1 MGGLQEAGGG
11 GGVSR
16 RVSFSTYKGPPILSA
31 AGDSTTGINEAG
43 DNNNSK
49 QDSGVGG
56 REGGGQANAAVV
68 STPQPLPKLQ
78 RRLSSQKAIVS
89 GASPGKPPPPR
100 PPGDPPAGQIRRYSI
115 SNELSGGFSRRMSA
129 VSATGGAPDVAPKA
143 TATAAASSTASVAQ
157 NRRGAVLW
165 YNMGVTKQKERDAKG
180 AVECYER
187 AANEGHAKAQH
198 NLAAI
203 YEKGVPGVPKNDAEA
218 ARLFRQ
224 AADQGLA
231 ESCYSYAMHLKFGL
245 AQRRKRLVRR
255 SLLAH
260 ERSTT
265 TAAAAAGAKVVN

>member
-1 MGGLQEAGGG
+1 M
-11 GGVSR
+11 
-16 RVSFSTYKGPPILSA
+16 SA

-78 RRLSSQKAIVS
+78 RRVSSQKAIVS

-143 TATAAASSTASVAQ
+143 TATAAANSTASVAQ
-157 NRRGAVLW
+157 NSLARNGMPTNSDGTNAPPPADQGAGMQGAGMKQQQQQQQQQPPPVRRASLEGRGAVLW

-245 AQRRKRLVRR
+245 GECIIPL
-255 SLLAH
+255 
-260 ERSTT
+260 
-265 TAAAAAGAKVVN
+265 